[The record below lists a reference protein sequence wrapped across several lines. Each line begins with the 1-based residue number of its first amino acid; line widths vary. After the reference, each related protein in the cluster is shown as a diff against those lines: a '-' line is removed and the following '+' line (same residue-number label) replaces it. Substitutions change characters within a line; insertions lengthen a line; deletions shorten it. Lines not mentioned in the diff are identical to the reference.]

1 VGRKSQSNEEL
12 GRAYCC
18 VGTTVETSNP
28 LFVPFHLGPKNF
40 LKELTLVVTNH
51 GKAVEAVEDG
61 GVKLRDPV
69 GAGRIIKRVLCHITV
84 FFPELGE
91 ATIPRLSL

>member
-1 VGRKSQSNEEL
+1 MGRKIQPKDDL

-51 GKAVEAVEDG
+51 GKTVEAVEDG
-61 GVKLRDPV
+61 RVKLRDPV
-69 GAGRIIKRVLCHITV
+69 GSRGIIK
-84 FFPELGE
+84 
-91 ATIPRLSL
+91 

>member
-1 VGRKSQSNEEL
+1 VGRKFQTKDDL

-18 VGTTVETSNP
+18 VGTTIETSNP

-51 GKAVEAVEDG
+51 GKTVEAVEDG

-69 GAGRIIKRVLCHITV
+69 GT
-84 FFPELGE
+84 
-91 ATIPRLSL
+91 

>member
-1 VGRKSQSNEEL
+1 VGRKFQTKDDL

-18 VGTTVETSNP
+18 VGTTIETSNP
-28 LFVPFHLGPKNF
+28 LFIPLHLGPKNF

-69 GAGRIIKRVLCHITV
+69 GTGGIIERVLCHITI
-84 FFPELGE
+84 FFSELGK

>member
-1 VGRKSQSNEEL
+1 
-12 GRAYCC
+12 
-18 VGTTVETSNP
+18 
-28 LFVPFHLGPKNF
+28 
-40 LKELTLVVTNH
+40 LTLVVTNH

-69 GAGRIIKRVLCHITV
+69 GTGGIIKRVLGHITV